1 MLPPDPVPIYYPS
14 LEPFIQDE
22 TDFHSITA
30 PATID
35 PTTGI
40 PIPNVTVLQS
50 QAGNDMLEQPTGE
63 PTGLEQ
69 NAVMPLENGVHYRV
83 QLSPLSITA
92 VGTDQIA
99 VTFSAAHG
107 LSTNDQI
114 VVQGLADRHACGAY
128 SIAVTSAT
136 AFTFQTNTAIS
147 AGALLTGSTLMVT
160 ANIGVPLGFDQIP
173 PAGG

>member
-99 VTFSAAHG
+99 VRAMRRPPDASEHFPQ
-107 LSTNDQI
+107 D
-114 VVQGLADRHACGAY
+114 VLALQAFHA
-128 SIAVTSAT
+128 
-136 AFTFQTNTAIS
+136 S
-147 AGALLTGSTLMVT
+147 AGPNQRIVA
-160 ANIGVPLGFDQIP
+160 VPAAVSEPVGET
-173 PAGG
+173 